1 MVLPMKLKF
10 ISHEEHKRKAFAKDP
25 KLKKIYDDMEFE
37 FSIIRALIKARNEK
51 KLSQR
56 EFSKRIKIAQSSL
69 ARFESGRGNPTLSFL
84 QKIIKGLDLTLT
96 VKTIRE

>member
-1 MVLPMKLKF
+1 MKKLKF
-10 ISHEEHKRKAFAKDP
+10 INHKQVIKEAFENDP
-25 KLKKIYDDMEFE
+25 ELKKVYDDMEFE

-84 QKIIKGLDLTLT
+84 QKITKGLNLTLT
-96 VKTIRE
+96 VKPTHG

>member
-1 MVLPMKLKF
+1 MDMKKLKF
-10 ISHEEHKRKAFAKDP
+10 INHKQVIKEAFENDP
-25 KLKKIYDDMEFE
+25 ELKKVYDDMEFE

-84 QKIIKGLDLTLT
+84 QKITKGLNLTLT
-96 VKTIRE
+96 VKPTHG